1 VQGEGPL
8 EVVTPTE
15 RWAYALELPVA
26 LDTTPQPWMVQVNM
40 TVTRGTIGVLAIGY
54 DEHVF
59 SEDTCDEA
67 DGPLVLER
75 LLPVGCRALVIR
87 NHQPGGESSVVH
99 LRSVQTRPATARE
112 AAALAA
118 H

>member
-1 VQGEGPL
+1 MAPE
-8 EVVTPTE
+8 
-15 RWAYALELPVA
+15 
-26 LDTTPQPWMVQVNM
+26 TTPQPLIVRVDM

-54 DEHVF
+54 DEHVL

-87 NHQPGGESSVVH
+87 NHQPEGGASSVH
-99 LRSVQTRPATARE
+99 LRSVRTRPATPRE